1 MCKSK
6 TQLIFILLLAAI
18 ITAPAVLVLA
28 AIHVAP
34 AALASVETD
43 REYKIKAIYLYNF
56 AKFTEWPMDHN
67 ASIIIGIIGEDPFTG
82 ALNPA
87 EMGKVKGRE
96 VEIKRFKSL
105 EEIQEN
111 GNEESLR
118 QCHLLFV
125 SSSEEKD
132 RDSILKAIDGSN
144 VLSVAEMDGFLE
156 AGGIIRFLIEDQKV
170 IFELNLIS
178 LEKAKLSISSKIIRI
193 AKRVIGDEK

>member
-56 AKFTEWPMDHN
+56 AKFTEWPMDNN